1 MEELGSLLEICPRLA
16 FVLAVVCVCGDGG
29 HAVKCFSRE
38 KSESFVILGHWKAWG
53 VSLAL

>member
-29 HAVKCFSRE
+29 QAVKCFSRQ